1 MEKKNFQ
8 PNFILKFRVKANVKW
23 SCHDHV
29 KKEEKEKKMEKK
41 IKMHRGVERNPD
53 NVFDIAIYTALK
65 TWTRRKRR
73 RKISLHVSPSPN
85 CS

>member
-1 MEKKNFQ
+1 
-8 PNFILKFRVKANVKW
+8 
-23 SCHDHV
+23 
-29 KKEEKEKKMEKK
+29 MEKK